1 MKFELYHTLLA
12 ALAAPAYATSPPTA
26 SFNNSISWTACEA
39 GSPDGLHCGQ
49 LQVPLDWSKPHGEM
63 ITLGLMKLEAT
74 SKSEKLGSLMFNPGG
89 PGGAATTMCKYQA
102 AGVPFFGKPLTDHF
116 DIICPDPRG
125 VGISSPISCD
135 ASLWNH
141 LPSLFPKN
149 EEEYQRLLDTSKAFA
164 SSCLELSGDLVR
176 HVDTMS
182 VVHDIEALRL
192 ALGDGK
198 LNWLGISYGTQVAA
212 QYAATYPESIR
223 SIVMDGNVDH
233 TSTEIYTTNAEAATY
248 EDELVRFFEWCS
260 VTECCPLHGQD
271 VSMLFLDLAAK
282 ADSEAIP
289 APGCLA
295 TANTSSAGSCR
306 SNVTGEDI
314 RFNVQGNSLLTHKD
328 ETAIALGWG
337 LLGQALNESLQG
349 NATLLSSGW
358 ATDNNS
364 SLWQGLV
371 IGCLDWYATT
381 DSFAQNEYRQS
392 LGNAIAPHTKGA
404 SQSYMLNTRC
414 IDWPFKP
421 KNLPGKMNETALR
434 QAPPIL
440 MVNAEHDPES
450 SFLWA
455 QNLYAQMPSA
465 TLLTRQGDGHAS
477 YGNSGEAQAIIE
489 SYLVNL
495 TMPAKN
501 TIAKS

>member
-1 MKFELYHTLLA
+1 MRFKLYHTLLA
-12 ALAAPAYATSPPTA
+12 AFAAQAYATTPPTA
-26 SFNNSISWTACEA
+26 SFNNSISWAACKSGLPE
-39 GSPDGLHCGQ
+39 GLHCGQ
-49 LQVPLDWSKPHGEM
+49 LEVPLDWSKPHGEM
-63 ITLGLMKLEAT
+63 ITLGLMKLEAI
-74 SKSEKLGSLMFNPGG
+74 SKSQRLGSLMFNPGG

-102 AGVPFFGKPLTDHF
+102 AGVPFFAVPYHAT
-116 DIICPDPRG
+116 
-125 VGISSPISCD
+125 
-135 ASLWNH
+135 H
-141 LPSLFPKN
+141 LCGTAFFLSFPTN
-149 EEEYQRLLDTSKAFA
+149 EEEYPKILDTSKTFA
-164 SSCLELSGDLVR
+164 NSCLELSGDLVR
-176 HVDTMS
+176 HVHTIS

-198 LNWLGISYGTQVAA
+198 LNWLGISYGAQIAA

-260 VTECCPLHGQD
+260 ATESCPLHGQD
-271 VSMLFLDLAAK
+271 VSELFLDLVAK
-282 ADSEAIP
+282 ADREAIA

-295 TANTSSAGSCR
+295 TADTSSAGSCR

-328 ETAIALGWG
+328 EIAIAPGWD
-337 LLGQALNESLQG
+337 LLGQALNESMHG

-371 IGCLDWYATT
+371 IGCLDWYAST
-381 DSFAQNEYRQS
+381 DSFAQNEYQ
-392 LGNAIAPHTKGA
+392 
-404 SQSYMLNTRC
+404 
-414 IDWPFKP
+414 
-421 KNLPGKMNETALR
+421 KMNETALR

-455 QNLYAQMPSA
+455 QNPYSQMPSA
-465 TLLTRQGDGHAS
+465 TLLTRQGDDHAS
-477 YGNSGEAQAIIE
+477 YGNSGEAQAIME

-495 TMPAKN
+495 TMLAKN
-501 TIAKS
+501 TIVNS